1 MHARLKFLVL
11 PPAVLASLALSACS
25 ALTPVAGR
33 YPSITPQEAQTA
45 ATSTQVLRWGGTII
59 GSSKVSGET
68 CLTVLSYPL
77 DRLGKPQIGGDTGD
91 SGRFI
96 ACTSAALDP
105 VRYRKGRQITV
116 IGYLR
121 GIRIQMIG
129 EHPYR
134 YPLLQASTLY
144 LWPRPQHNRM
154 DHTFIQNRCSPLFT
168 SIGCSSSW

>member
-77 DRLGKPQIGGDTGD
+77 DRLGKPQIGGDIGD
-91 SGRFI
+91 SGRLSPVPPQRWI
-96 ACTSAALDP
+96 PSATAKGARSRSSGISAAY
-105 VRYRKGRQITV
+105 VSR
-116 IGYLR
+116 
-121 GIRIQMIG
+121 
-129 EHPYR
+129 
-134 YPLLQASTLY
+134 
-144 LWPRPQHNRM
+144 
-154 DHTFIQNRCSPLFT
+154 
-168 SIGCSSSW
+168 